1 MARRSPSGS
10 ECAPASGR
18 ARHNSPIDTIP
29 APTTG
34 PGAPTRA
41 AQRRAARA
49 GRRASGRPSR
59 FRLRSWSSRIGP
71 RLDPRSVEELGR
83 LGPLV
88 SWLRWICLTIGLVLA
103 LTTDQPNPRTDLLVG
118 AVLVAYTIF
127 RTIRPL
133 HIYPA
138 TWRAEA
144 MVVVDL
150 LVAVG
155 AIALTGT
162 WASPFI
168 MMPIPTVLLAA
179 YGWGYREGFFAAI
192 FTAGLLLMADVIDG
206 ASQNALRTGLL
217 ASIVVVAAAVVG
229 GYTRQLWLEAEER
242 ERESADEVGRMSLA
256 NDLFHALHDVVRT
269 LPDSLDL
276 AEVVASARDTL
287 REVFRPDVLVVL
299 LADETSASWRTQ
311 LAEGAAIP
319 EHLETAEL
327 PSRAAEA
334 LDRPGV
340 VRVQRTG
347 TQTELWNRE
356 FASSGMVV
364 GLRTP
369 DRVVGLVA
377 VEYRA
382 PDRITTA
389 DAELFARIASS
400 LALAVD
406 NARWFGRLRTLGAE
420 AERARIAR
428 DLHDRTAQ
436 SLAYIGFEL
445 DRLSNR
451 YSDPALSDLHRV
463 VRDVVVE
470 LRETLY
476 QLRTNVTEEEGFVP
490 LAEPYL
496 KRWADR
502 TGVDAKFEAIHPERR
517 LARQVEQELWRIL
530 QEALTNVE
538 RHADATSVHVTW
550 DCSSPSVRLTVADDG
565 AGMDP
570 SRPNPERYGLVGI
583 RERADAIGARVRFE
597 SALGAGTTVSIQ
609 LEASS

>member
-1 MARRSPSGS
+1 MGSWAR
-10 ECAPASGR
+10 
-18 ARHNSPIDTIP
+18 
-29 APTTG
+29 
-34 PGAPTRA
+34 
-41 AQRRAARA
+41 
-49 GRRASGRPSR
+49 
-59 FRLRSWSSRIGP
+59 RIGP

-83 LGPLV
+83 LGPLAT
-88 SWLRWICLTIGLVLA
+88 WLRWVCFLVGVVLA
-103 LTTDQPNPRTDLLVG
+103 FTTVQPDHEALLVAG
-118 AVLVAYTIF
+118 AVLLADTVY
-127 RTIRPL
+127 RTFRPL
-133 HIYPA
+133 QIYPA

-144 MVVVDL
+144 LVVADL
-150 LVAVG
+150 LIAVAS
-155 AIALTGT
+155 IAVTGT
-162 WASPFI
+162 WTSPFLLT
-168 MMPIPTVLLAA
+168 PIPLVLLAA
-179 YGWGYREGFFAAI
+179 YGWGYREGWFAAL
-192 FTAGLLLMADVIDG
+192 FTAGTILMADVLGG
-206 ASQNALRTGLL
+206 ASEDAMRTGLL
-217 ASIVVVAAAVVG
+217 ASLVVVAAAIVG

-242 ERESADEVGRMSLA
+242 ERETADEVARMSLA

-299 LADETSASWRTQ
+299 LADETSSAWRTQ
-311 LAEGAAIP
+311 LAEGAAVA
-319 EHLETAEL
+319 EHLENDDL
-327 PSRAAEA
+327 PPRVREA
-334 LDRPGV
+334 LQRPGV
-340 VRVQRTG
+340 VRVQSTVNRD
-347 TQTELWNRE
+347 ELWNGE
-356 FASSGMVV
+356 FASSGLVV

-382 PDRITTA
+382 PDRVSTA

-436 SLAYIGFEL
+436 SMAYIGFEL

-451 YSDPALSDLHRV
+451 YSDPALPELHRA
-463 VRDVVVE
+463 VREVVVE

-476 QLRTNVTEEEGFVP
+476 QLRTTVTDEEGFVP

-496 KRWADR
+496 KRWSDR
-502 TGVDAKFEAIHPERR
+502 TNVDATFTAICPERR
-517 LARQVEQELWRIL
+517 QPRQVEQELWRIF

-538 RHADATSVHVTW
+538 RHADASSVHVTW
-550 DCSSPSVRLTVADDG
+550 DCSNTSARLEVRDDG

-570 SRPNPERYGLVGI
+570 SQPNPERYGLVGI
-583 RERADAIGARVRFE
+583 RERADAIGAKVRFD
-597 SALGAGTTVSIQ
+597 SAPGSGTTLLIE
-609 LEASS
+609 LETT

>member
-1 MARRSPSGS
+1 MGSWAR
-10 ECAPASGR
+10 
-18 ARHNSPIDTIP
+18 
-29 APTTG
+29 
-34 PGAPTRA
+34 
-41 AQRRAARA
+41 
-49 GRRASGRPSR
+49 
-59 FRLRSWSSRIGP
+59 RIGP

-83 LGPLV
+83 LGPLAT
-88 SWLRWICLTIGLVLA
+88 WLRWICFLVGVVLSV
-103 LTTDQPNPRTDLLVG
+103 TTVQPNHNALLIAG
-118 AVLVAYTIF
+118 AVLLADTVY
-127 RTIRPL
+127 RTFRPL
-133 HIYPA
+133 QIYPA

-144 MVVVDL
+144 LVVADL
-150 LVAVG
+150 LIAVAS
-155 AIALTGT
+155 IAVTGT
-162 WASPFI
+162 WTSPFLLT
-168 MMPIPTVLLAA
+168 PIPLVLLAA
-179 YGWGYREGFFAAI
+179 YGWGYREGWFAAL
-192 FTAGLLLMADVIDG
+192 FTAGTILMADVLGG
-206 ASQNALRTGLL
+206 ASEDAMRTGLL
-217 ASIVVVAAAVVG
+217 ASLVVVAAAIVG

-242 ERESADEVGRMSLA
+242 ERETADEVARMSLA

-299 LADETSASWRTQ
+299 LADETSSAWRTQ
-311 LAEGAAIP
+311 LAEGATVAD
-319 EHLETAEL
+319 HLENDDL
-327 PSRAAEA
+327 PPRVREA
-334 LDRPGV
+334 LQRPGV
-340 VRVQRTG
+340 VRVQSTVTRD
-347 TQTELWNRE
+347 ELWNGE
-356 FASSGMVV
+356 FASSGLIV

-382 PDRITTA
+382 PDRVSTA

-436 SLAYIGFEL
+436 SMAYIGFEL

-451 YSDPALSDLHRV
+451 YSDPALPELHRA
-463 VRDVVVE
+463 VREVVVE

-476 QLRTNVTEEEGFVP
+476 QLRTTVTDEEGFVP

-496 KRWADR
+496 KRWSDR
-502 TGVDAKFEAIHPERR
+502 TNVDARFTAICPERR
-517 LARQVEQELWRIL
+517 QPRQVEQELWRIF

-538 RHADATSVHVTW
+538 RHADASSVHVTW
-550 DCSSPSVRLTVADDG
+550 DCSNASARLTVRDDG

-570 SRPNPERYGLVGI
+570 SQRNPERYGLVGI
-583 RERADAIGARVRFE
+583 RERADAIGARVRFD
-597 SALGAGTTVSIQ
+597 SAPGSGTTLLIE
-609 LEASS
+609 LETTS

>member
-1 MARRSPSGS
+1 MPTPVQRAGKPS
-10 ECAPASGR
+10 
-18 ARHNSPIDTIP
+18 
-29 APTTG
+29 
-34 PGAPTRA
+34 RA
-41 AQRRAARA
+41 AQRRAQRAARRSA
-49 GRRASGRPSR
+49 GRRGRRR
-59 FRLRSWSSRIGP
+59 FRGFGRRIGP

-83 LGPLV
+83 LGPLAT
-88 SWLRWICLTIGLVLA
+88 WLRWVCLAIGVVLA
-103 LTTDQPNPRTDLLVG
+103 FTTDQPDHEALIVAGVLLL
-118 AVLVAYTIF
+118 ANTIF
-127 RTIRPL
+127 RTVHPL
-133 HIYPA
+133 QIYPA

-144 MVVVDL
+144 LVVADL
-150 LVAVG
+150 LIAVAS
-155 AIALTGT
+155 IAFTGT
-162 WASPFI
+162 WSSPYLL
-168 MMPIPTVLLAA
+168 MPIPVVLLAA
-179 YGWGYREGFFAAI
+179 YGWGYREGFFAAL
-192 FTAGLLLMADVIDG
+192 FTAGTILMADVIDG
-206 ASQNALRTGLL
+206 ATENALRTGLL
-217 ASIVVVAAAVVG
+217 ASIVVVAAAIVG

-299 LADETSASWRTQ
+299 LRDETSDSWRCQ
-311 LAEGAAIP
+311 LAEGVNVAD
-319 EHLETAEL
+319 HLDTEDFPT
-327 PSRAAEA
+327 RAADA
-334 LDRPGV
+334 LERPGV
-340 VRVQRTG
+340 VRVNRTAK
-347 TQTELWNRE
+347 QHELWNGE
-356 FASSGMVV
+356 FASSGLIV

-369 DRVVGLVA
+369 DRVVGLLA

-382 PDRITTA
+382 PDRVTPA

-451 YSDPALSDLHRV
+451 YSDPALPELHRV
-463 VRDVVVE
+463 VREVVVE

-476 QLRTNVTEEEGFVP
+476 QLRTTVTDEEGVVP

-496 KRWADR
+496 RRWSDR
-502 TGVDAKFEAIHPERR
+502 TGVAAHLTTIRPERR
-517 LARQVEQELWRIL
+517 LPRQVEQELWRML

-538 RHADATSVHVTW
+538 RHADASNVNITW
-550 DCSSPSVRLTVADDG
+550 DCSGPGVSLIVADDG
-565 AGMDP
+565 NGMDP
-570 SRPNPERYGLVGI
+570 TRPNPERYGLVGI
-583 RERADAIGARVRFE
+583 RERADAIGARVRFD
-597 SALGAGTTVSIQ
+597 SAPGEGTTVTID
-609 LEASS
+609 LEAAS

>member
-1 MARRSPSGS
+1 MTG
-10 ECAPASGR
+10 
-18 ARHNSPIDTIP
+18 HNSRIDTVPNPIQRSAKP
-29 APTTG
+29 S
-34 PGAPTRA
+34 RA

-49 GRRASGRPSR
+49 GRRASGRR
-59 FRLRSWSSRIGP
+59 NRLRWRGWSRRIGP

-83 LGPLV
+83 LGPLATWV
-88 SWLRWICLTIGLVLA
+88 RWACLVIGVVLA
-103 LTTDQPNPRTDLLVG
+103 TTTEQPDPTALLVAG
-118 AVLVAYTIF
+118 GILLANTIF
-127 RTIRPL
+127 RTLRPL
-133 HIYPA
+133 QIYPA

-144 MVVVDL
+144 LVVADL
-150 LVAVG
+150 LIAVAS
-155 AIALTGT
+155 IAFTDT
-162 WASPFI
+162 WSSPFLL
-168 MMPIPTVLLAA
+168 MPIPVVLLAA
-179 YGWGYREGFFAAI
+179 YGWGYREGFFAAM
-192 FTAGLLLMADVIDG
+192 FTAGAILMADVIDG
-206 ASQNALRTGLL
+206 ATPDALRTGLL
-217 ASIVVVAAAVVG
+217 ASIVVVAAAIVG

-276 AEVVASARDTL
+276 AEVVDSARDTL

-299 LADETSASWRTQ
+299 LRDETSASWRSQ
-311 LAEGAAIP
+311 LAEGVNIAD
-319 EHLETAEL
+319 HLDTEDL
-327 PSRAAEA
+327 PTRAQDA
-334 LDRPGV
+334 LARPGV

-347 TQTELWNRE
+347 TQQELWNGE
-356 FASSGMVV
+356 YASSGLIV
-364 GLRTP
+364 GMRTP

-382 PDRITTA
+382 PERVSAA

-451 YSDPALSDLHRV
+451 YSDPALPELHRV
-463 VRDVVVE
+463 VREVVVE

-476 QLRTNVTEEEGFVP
+476 QLRTTITDEDGFVP

-496 KRWADR
+496 RRWSDR
-502 TGVDAKFEAIHPERR
+502 TGVAAHFEAISPERR

-538 RHADATSVHVTW
+538 RHADASNVNVTW
-550 DCSSPSVRLTVADDG
+550 DCSNRGVCLTVRDDG

-570 SRPNPERYGLVGI
+570 TRANPERYGLVGI
-583 RERADAIGARVRFE
+583 RERADAIGARVRFD
-597 SALGAGTTVSIQ
+597 SAPGAGTTVTID
-609 LEASS
+609 LEATS